1 MRIICL
7 TIHNENIIHMKKPGK
22 IILVIMCSCILI
34 TAVSAQNPALI
45 KIDPDRIIDTLDQ
58 NIYGAFVEPIRTVVY
73 GSIYD
78 PESAFADENG
88 FRKDYIDLIKE
99 LNIRSLRWP
108 GGNFVSGYNWEDGI
122 GPKDQRPAS
131 LDLAWHQVESNQM
144 GTDEYAKLCSLI
156 GAENFLCINAG
167 TGTLD
172 DARHWVEYC
181 NFEKGTYYSDLRR
194 KYGNEKPYG
203 VKYVALG
210 NEIDG
215 PWQMGQKSAEDY
227 CKFALEAGKLIS
239 WVDKDIKLVA
249 SGASLYEPKNDWV
262 EWNDYVLEHMVG
274 KIDYLSVH
282 RYATEALPGGRSN
295 RNFSDLMSLGLDI
308 DEKIEIVQAL
318 VKKAMVRSGSDRPVY
333 ISFDEYSAGWGGMT
347 SSLLLGQHLNSFI
360 RHADIVK
367 MANITMISN
376 LVGNSPEGDFKNS
389 LFLTFYLFSNN
400 ALGNSLDVYTECE
413 TYNNEIFSEIP
424 YLDVSAVMNEA
435 AGKLILNVVN
445 RHETESIETT
455 IELQSGSYTGK
466 ASVNEINA
474 EKVEAR
480 NSRTEQPVKMKTE
493 ALSFKGNVIK
503 HSFPAHS
510 FTQIEIP
517 VK

>member
-1 MRIICL
+1 MI
-7 TIHNENIIHMKKPGK
+7 MKKLGK
-22 IILVIMCSCILI
+22 ITMFMTFSCMVF
-34 TAVSAQNPALI
+34 TAMAAQKPAVI
-45 KIDPDRIIDTLDQ
+45 KIDPDRIIDTVDP
-58 NIYGAFVEPIRTVVY
+58 NIYSAFVEPIRTVVY

-78 PESAFADENG
+78 PESPFADENG
-88 FRKDYIDLIKE
+88 FRKDFIGLVKE

-108 GGNFVSGYNWEDGI
+108 GGNYVSGYNWEDGI
-122 GPKDQRPAS
+122 GPRDQRPAT

-181 NFEKGTYYSDLRR
+181 NVEQGTYYADLRR
-194 KYGNEKPYG
+194 KYGNEKPFD

-227 CKFALEAGKLIS
+227 CKFALEAGKLIT
-239 WVDKDIKLVA
+239 WVDSDIKLVA
-249 SGASLYEPKNDWV
+249 CGASLYEPKNDWI

-282 RYATEALPGGRSN
+282 RYATEALPGGRRN

-308 DEKIEIVQAL
+308 DEKIETVQAII
-318 VKKAMVRSGSDRPVY
+318 KKAMVRSGSDRPVY

-389 LFLTFYLFSNN
+389 LFLTFYLYSNN
-400 ALGNSLDVYTECE
+400 AVGTSLDVYTDCE
-413 TYNNEIFSEIP
+413 EYGNEIFSHIP
-424 YLDVSAVMNEA
+424 YLDVSAVMNEK
-435 AGKLILNVVN
+435 AGKMIINVVN
-445 RHETESIETT
+445 RHEANAIETT
-455 IELQSGSYTGK
+455 IELQSGTYTGK
-466 ASVNEINA
+466 AAVSLINA
-474 EKVEAR
+474 ETLDAR
-480 NSRTEQPVKMKTE
+480 NSIAEQPVKIRTE
-493 ALSFKGNVIK
+493 TVSFKGNAIM

-510 FTQIEIP
+510 FTQMEIP
-517 VK
+517 LK